1 MGSEGVVEKNAENP
15 KPVCLSVIVKHT
27 HTQTLPTAPM
37 GPSARNRL
45 SGGGGGRGRQ
55 RREMTT
61 ASPTD
66 LGLLAKAIEMDPI
79 DHPQPGYIKESKGT
93 PTWPLDQCLPSA
105 LSLE

>member
-45 SGGGGGRGRQ
+45 SGGGGAAGGGSEER
-55 RREMTT
+55 
-61 ASPTD
+61 
-66 LGLLAKAIEMDPI
+66 
-79 DHPQPGYIKESKGT
+79 
-93 PTWPLDQCLPSA
+93 
-105 LSLE
+105 